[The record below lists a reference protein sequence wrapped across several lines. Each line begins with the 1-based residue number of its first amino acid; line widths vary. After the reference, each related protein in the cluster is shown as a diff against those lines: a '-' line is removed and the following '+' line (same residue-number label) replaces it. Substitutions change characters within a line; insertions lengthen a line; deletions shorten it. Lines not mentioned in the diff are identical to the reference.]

1 MIKKLCLV
9 TVLFYVTAGYGQT
22 VSDYLNSAKSKS
34 KNKDY
39 AGAKADYDKA
49 IELDPLN
56 SVSYINRGNVQYN
69 LGNFDGALADYD
81 KAIELDPKNSLSYNN
96 RANLKYRLKDFNGA
110 ILDLNRSI
118 ELDSNDVNAI
128 GKRGD
133 AKLSLKDYKGAIM
146 DYDKAITLDG
156 NNSVNYYSR
165 ADAKKMLDD
174 LDGALLDYTKAI
186 EVDPNNQNAYLGRI
200 SVKQQKKDHQ
210 GVVEDCNAVIA
221 LNPQNAIAY
230 NIRAAS
236 KIQLGNLEGAMADY
250 NKAIEMNPNYAN
262 GFLNRGK
269 INFFQKNY
277 DAAISDFSKAIA
289 LDPQKSNPFINRA
302 AVYVSKEQFSQAIAD
317 FSEAIA
323 ISPNEVEYLEQ
334 RAKAYQLSGQYDKA
348 VLDYEAA
355 IRIKPDFEKA
365 YINMIAAL
373 VRMYQFDKAKE
384 YFLKFEEKKLS
395 ERVSENERKA
405 FAFYIQAATTDIPA
419 KNYDLALTNLNY
431 ALKEYSD
438 KQKNLSRSMYLNVL
452 ALSSYV
458 LEKQK
463 KLPEAKAGLEQ
474 ALTINTN
481 QPDLTRA
488 LTDVRS
494 ELTEISKKDKEV
506 PVIELLSPKTTGSID
521 IESDNSKIQIIGRA
535 KDISGIS
542 SIKINGIVLT
552 DTEKDGLFITEHVLK
567 PGVNSL
573 MVSATDMQ
581 GNEAS
586 KTFMLT
592 GVRTEKKGAADLDIA
607 PIAAEV
613 KQNYYAILIAESEY
627 EDASIPDL
635 KNPVKDASDL
645 KYILESQ
652 YGFSASS
659 VDTLYNQS
667 REVILQTIIQ
677 RSNALTENDNLLIFY
692 AGHGTAEKDRFENVD
707 GYWIPVSAKKG
718 MTSTYISQDD
728 INRALKRS
736 SAKHILLIADAC
748 FSGAFTRSLP
758 ADASKHLQQQYKM
771 SSRKVMTSGNLEPV
785 PDNSLLLF
793 NLKKSLKENTAKYVS
808 AKDLF
813 DGFYKAIVNNSE
825 TLPQYAAI
833 KNVGDEGGEFIF
845 IKK

>member
-1 MIKKLCLV
+1 MIKILCLI
-9 TVLFYVTAGYGQT
+9 TVFLYVTAGYGQT
-22 VSDYLNSAKSKS
+22 VSDYLGSAKSKS

-69 LGNFDGALADYD
+69 LGNFDGARADYD
-81 KAIELDPKNSLSYNN
+81 KAIELDPKNSLTYNN
-96 RANLKYRLKDFNGA
+96 RANLKYKLKDYNGA
-110 ILDLNRSI
+110 ILDFNKSV
-118 ELDSNDVNAI
+118 ELDSNNINAI
-128 GKRGD
+128 SKRGD
-133 AKLSLKDYKGAIM
+133 AKLNLKDYEGAIV
-146 DYDKAITLDG
+146 DYDKTIALDT
-156 NNSVNYYSR
+156 NKSMVYYSR
-165 ADAKKMLDD
+165 ADAKKMLDNT
-174 LDGALLDYTKAI
+174 DGALMDYSKAI

-200 SVKQQKKDHQ
+200 AVKQEKKDHQ
-210 GVVEDCNAVIA
+210 GVIEDCNTVIA
-221 LNPQNAIAY
+221 LNPQNAIVY

-236 KIQLGNLEGAMADY
+236 KIQQKNLEGAMADY
-250 NKAIEMNPNYAN
+250 NTALEINPNYAN

-269 INFFQKNY
+269 INYFQKSY
-277 DAAISDFSKAIA
+277 DAAISDYSKAIA
-289 LDPQKSNPFINRA
+289 LEPKKSNPFINRA
-302 AVYVSKEQFSQAIAD
+302 AVYVSKEQFSLAIAD
-317 FSEAIA
+317 LSEAIA
-323 ISPNEVEYLEQ
+323 ISPEDVDYLDQ
-334 RAKAYQLSGQYDKA
+334 RANAYQLSGQYDKA

-355 IRIKPDFEKA
+355 IRIKPDFVKA

-373 VRMYQFDKAKE
+373 VRTFQFDKAKA
-384 YFLKFEEKKLS
+384 YFLKFEERKLS
-395 ERVSENERKA
+395 DRISENERKA

-419 KNYDLALTNLNY
+419 KNYELALTNLKY
-431 ALKEYSD
+431 ALKEYGDNPKS
-438 KQKNLSRSMYLNVL
+438 LSSSMYMNVL
-452 ALSSYV
+452 ALNSYV

-463 KLPEAKAGLEQ
+463 KLPEAQAGLEQ

-488 LTDVRS
+488 LSEVKL
-494 ELTEISKKDKEV
+494 ELTEISSKDKEV

-521 IESDNSKIQIIGRA
+521 IETDNSKIQIIGRA
-535 KDISGIS
+535 KDVSGIA

-552 DTEKDGLFITEHVLK
+552 DTEKDGLFITEQVLK
-567 PGVNSL
+567 PGVNEL
-573 MVSATDMQ
+573 LVSATDMQ

-592 GVRTEKKGAADLDIA
+592 GVRTEKRGAADLDIA
-607 PIAAEV
+607 PIPAEV
-613 KQNYYAILIAESEY
+613 KPNYYAILIAENEY

-635 KNPVKDASDL
+635 KNPVKDASEL

-652 YGFSASS
+652 YSFDASAI
-659 VDTLYNQS
+659 DTLYNQS
-667 REVILQTIIQ
+667 REVILQSIIQ

-736 SAKHILLIADAC
+736 NAKHILLIADAC

-758 ADASKHLQQQYKM
+758 ADANKHLQQQYKM
-771 SSRKVMTSGNLEPV
+771 FSRKVMTSGNLEPV
-785 PDNSLLLF
+785 PDNSLLLY
-793 NLKKSLKENTAKYVS
+793 NLKKSLKENTAKYIS

-813 DGFYKAIVNNSE
+813 DGFYKAIINNSE
-825 TLPQYAAI
+825 NLPQYAAI